1 LVFIT
6 QNKKG
11 RNVLQKGRNVKN
23 IAPFFM
29 FLILISFF
37 LKIVQKMNKGRKGR
51 NKVKIGVP

>member
-1 LVFIT
+1 LSIVLVF
-6 QNKKG
+6 QKG
-11 RNVLQKGRNVKN
+11 RNVLQKGRNDKN